1 MSDCDRFCGTTRT
14 HTHIH
19 KHKHIDTIHTVG
31 LRENPGTGFI
41 DGMILEE
48 PRRICQIPHVLRSGN
63 VFQPN
68 INDDLVFTKGTITR
82 FLASITS
89 R

>member
-1 MSDCDRFCGTTRT
+1 MIDYVAPHSRT
-14 HTHIH
+14 QSGY
-19 KHKHIDTIHTVG
+19 KRDSP
-31 LRENPGTGFI
+31 RSGFT

-48 PRRICQIPHVLRSGN
+48 PSHVCQIPDVLRSGN

-82 FLASITS
+82 FLAPITS